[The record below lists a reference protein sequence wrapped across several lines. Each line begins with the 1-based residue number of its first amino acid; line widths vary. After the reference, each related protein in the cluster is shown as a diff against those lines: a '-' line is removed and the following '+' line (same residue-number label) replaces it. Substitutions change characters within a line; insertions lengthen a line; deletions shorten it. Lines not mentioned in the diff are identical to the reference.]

1 MTDQEKGNKQ
11 VLAGF
16 SLFPPLGLFKCVIMG
31 YLTQPASPIL
41 PLCTLNE
48 MASFLGCVRFKKPS
62 LFLHLG
68 KTQKDIFRGWLL
80 VPYEVDSLFK
90 HISEKHRAAV
100 NTHFQTPQ
108 QSTSP
113 GMQPL
118 EATPAP
124 SHTTM
129 IFTFFEQ

>member
-1 MTDQEKGNKQ
+1 MRNNGVFDTTCLSDITPLHPQRD
-11 VLAGF
+11 GF
-16 SLFPPLGLFKCVIMG
+16 LLGL
-31 YLTQPASPIL
+31 
-41 PLCTLNE
+41 
-48 MASFLGCVRFKKPS
+48 VRFKKPS

-90 HISEKHRAAV
+90 HVSEKHRAAV

-118 EATPAP
+118 EATLAP